1 MPPDY
6 ESPSGAGSPLRES
19 FDVLS
24 EMNTLD
30 REAWLAANISDPAQ
44 RNELL
49 RLLAEDDARGFL
61 DESIV
66 EHAKRLDS
74 EEIKPEGMI
83 GRQIG
88 MFRIVRLLGQ
98 GGMASVFLGE
108 RAGRDFQQMVA
119 VKVLR
124 RGLFSELEQ
133 RLFLR
138 ERRVLAT
145 LDHPNIARLIDG
157 GVTDAGIPYLV
168 MDYVDGEPITRYAEL
183 CELDVRRRAELF
195 LTVCRAVEAAH
206 RSLIVHRDIKPSN
219 VLVSTDGVAKLL
231 DFGIAKLIEE
241 DDTNATGTVG
251 VFTPNY
257 AAPEQIRGGAI
268 TTATDVYSL
277 GVLLHELLL
286 GIRPEGSTRRPSS
299 RVTEAARTTGG
310 NTTTRVSTLQLRS
323 ALRGDLDNIL
333 MKALD
338 EEPERRY
345 PSAGAFADDIDRYL
359 HRRPVMAHPP
369 SSLYRARKFVQRH
382 RGGVALTVMFLF
394 ALVAAFGATLWQANV
409 ARREAGRAN
418 TVRDFVVGLFD
429 AARAHLP
436 RDQRPTPEVLVEQ
449 AELQLSRAQD
459 FDPITH
465 AELESTLGE
474 VQLSLSNFMHAE
486 KLFSQSEQRATDAG
500 QTDVA
505 RAARV
510 FRADA
515 MQRAGRNADAIALLE
530 PVLPTLRGFRGP
542 TLLRALAVL
551 AAADVSVGK
560 PDDALTLRREAVDI
574 AQHVYGNDSLDAI
587 DVAFKL
593 ADALNAAQDF
603 PAATKVID
611 ASLERWRAA
620 HGPQD
625 DRYVFALNSLATA
638 TDGMG
643 DTQGTE
649 ARYRELLALKRTI
662 YPAPHDSIAATLRD
676 LGIVLTREEKFADA
690 KTALDEALTMDTA
703 IFGENHVETASTY
716 HAMGQSLIAQRNF
729 TEGEAD
735 YRHAIAICDKA
746 NIHDEV
752 CPRARNDLGMAYYR
766 ELHFDDAK
774 AEMTA
779 ALKQRRALFGND
791 HPSVAYS
798 LATLASV
805 AVVQKDYP
813 TAVKL
818 SSEALDILHRAGR
831 DKSTEAVFIR
841 NTFAQA
847 LWMVGRDDEALAE
860 INQVLD
866 DWQRV
871 APTAKARRIPML
883 VQKAQILK
891 EMKRD
896 DEARNEADEAIA
908 LQVNPTELAA
918 LTKKL
923 LRQLSGRTDVYPDVA
938 DAASK

>member
-1 MPPDY
+1 MQPDN
-6 ESPSGAGSPLRES
+6 EPTSDAGSRLREA

-24 EMNTLD
+24 EMSALD
-30 REAWLAANISDPAQ
+30 REAWLAANVSCPAQ
-44 RNELL
+44 RQELL
-49 RLLAEDDARGFL
+49 RLLAEDDASGFL

-66 EHAKRLDS
+66 EHARRLDS
-74 EEIKPEGMI
+74 EEMKPEVMI
-83 GRQIG
+83 GHQIG
-88 MFRIVRLLGQ
+88 VFRIVRLLGQ

-108 RAGRDFQQMVA
+108 RTGGDFQQTVA
-119 VKVLR
+119 VKILR

-168 MDYVDGEPITRYAEL
+168 MEYVDGEPITRYAEL

-219 VLVSTDGVAKLL
+219 VLVSADGATKLL

-241 DDTNATGTVG
+241 DDTNASGTVG

-257 AAPEQIRGGAI
+257 AAPEQIRGGVI

-277 GVLLHELLL
+277 GVLLHEMLL

-299 RVTEAARTTGG
+299 RVTEAARTTSG
-310 NTTTRVSTLQLRS
+310 NATARVSTLQLRS

-345 PSAGAFADDIDRYL
+345 PSAGALADDIDRYL

-369 SSLYRARKFVQRH
+369 SGLYRARKFVERH
-382 RGGVALTVMFLF
+382 RGGVALTVMFLL
-394 ALVAAFGATLWQANV
+394 ALIAAFGATVWQANV
-409 ARREAGRAN
+409 ARREAARAN

-449 AELQLSRAQD
+449 AELQLAHAHD

-474 VQLSLSNFMHAE
+474 VQLSLSNFVHAE
-486 KLFSQSEQRATDAG
+486 KLFAQSEQRAMDAG
-500 QTDVA
+500 QVDLA
-505 RAARV
+505 RAAQVR
-510 FRADA
+510 RADA
-515 MQRAGRNADAIALLE
+515 MQRAGRNADVIALLE
-530 PVLPTLRGFRGP
+530 PVLPTLRQSQGP

-551 AAADVSVGK
+551 AAADVSAGK
-560 PDDALTLRREAVDI
+560 PDDALKLRRDAVGI
-574 AQHVYGNDSLDAI
+574 AQNFYGKDNLNAI
-587 DVAFKL
+587 EIEFKL
-593 ADALNAAQDF
+593 ADALNAVQDF
-603 PAATKVID
+603 PAAKNAIE
-611 ASLERWRAA
+611 AALERWRAA

-625 DRYVFALNSLATA
+625 DRYVAALGVLASA

-643 DTQGTE
+643 DTHDTE
-649 ARYRELLALKRTI
+649 AHYRELLALKRTI

-690 KTALDEALTMDTA
+690 KAALDEALAMDKA

-716 HAMGQSLIAQRNF
+716 HAMGESLIMQRKF
-729 TEGEAD
+729 ADGEAD
-735 YRHAIAICDKA
+735 YRRAIAICEAA
-746 NIHDEV
+746 NIHEEL

-774 AEMTA
+774 TEMTA
-779 ALKQRRALFGND
+779 ALKQRRALFGDN

-798 LATLASV
+798 LVTLASV
-805 AVVQKDYP
+805 AVVQKNYP
-813 TAVKL
+813 EAVKL

-831 DKSTEAVFIR
+831 DKSIEAVFTR
-841 NTFAQA
+841 NTYAQA
-847 LWMVGRDDEALAE
+847 LWMVSRDDEALAE
-860 INQVLD
+860 INRVLD
-866 DWQRV
+866 DWQRI

-896 DEARNEADEAIA
+896 DEARRTADEAIA
-908 LQVNPTELAA
+908 LQVDPTELAA

-923 LRQLSGRTDVYPDVA
+923 LRQLSGRTDVYPEVA
-938 DAASK
+938 DAPAK